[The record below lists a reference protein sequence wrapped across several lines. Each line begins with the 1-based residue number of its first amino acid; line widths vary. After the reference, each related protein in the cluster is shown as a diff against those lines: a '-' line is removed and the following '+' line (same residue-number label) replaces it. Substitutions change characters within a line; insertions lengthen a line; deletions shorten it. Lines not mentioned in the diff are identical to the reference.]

1 MNELLALAILLLL
14 SGIFSGSE
22 TALVSLSMAR
32 VEALI
37 KDGRTGAHA
46 LYALKHDPAK
56 MLITILIGNNLVN
69 IAAASLATVVA
80 TKWFGHL
87 GPGLAVGV
95 LTILILIFG
104 EITPKSLATRHSER
118 ISLFIAPV
126 MLGLMRLFYPLV
138 WLFSLFTSWV
148 HQLTGLKSDPIVT
161 ESELLSLVHHGEQ
174 EGTIDYK
181 ERELIERVFAFN
193 DLSVRDVMT
202 PRHQIFSI
210 EGKRLISDVLPEV
223 MQHSY
228 SRIPVYNDHPD
239 EIRKVLYLRD
249 LLKAAAEKTVD
260 VPVGEIAHEA
270 LFVPGNQYIDE
281 LFSLMRSEKRHM
293 AVVVDEF
300 GVVQGVATLEDL
312 LEELFGEIY
321 DESDKAPS
329 EARGASGDELVVDGA
344 TELRVVERF
353 FRVDLPGKPTDSVSL
368 WILNFTEEIPT
379 ANTQMGIDGLAVEIL
394 KASPRRIHQVRIR
407 RGHEGLPAPE
417 DKPDACN

>member
-1 MNELLALAILLLL
+1 LNELLALLVLLLL

-32 VEALI
+32 VEALV
-37 KDGRTGAHA
+37 KDGRTGAQA
-46 LYALKHDPAK
+46 LYALKHDPSR

-69 IAAASLATVVA
+69 IAAASLATVLA
-80 TKWFGHL
+80 TQWFGHL
-87 GPGLAVGV
+87 GPGLAVGG

-104 EITPKSLATRHSER
+104 EITPKSLATRYSER

-138 WLFSLFTSWV
+138 WLFSHFTSWV
-148 HQLTGLKSDPIVT
+148 HQLTGLESDPIVT

-174 EGTIDYK
+174 EGTIEHG
-181 ERELIERVFAFN
+181 ERELIEKVFAFN

-202 PRHQIFSI
+202 PRHQVFSI
-210 EGKRLISDVLPEV
+210 DGKRMVSDTLQDV
-223 MQHSY
+223 MHHSY
-228 SRIPVYNDHPD
+228 SRIPIYINHHPD

-260 VPVGEIAHEA
+260 VPVADIAHDA

-368 WILNFTEEIPT
+368 WILNFTEEIP
-379 ANTQMGIDGLAVEIL
+379 AVNTQMGIDGLAVEIL
-394 KASPRRIHQVRIR
+394 NASPRRIHQVRIR
-407 RGHEGLPAPE
+407 RGQVPQAPE
-417 DKPDACN
+417 YKPDPRN

>member
-1 MNELLALAILLLL
+1 MNELLALLILLLL

-32 VEALI
+32 VEAMV
-37 KDGRTGAHA
+37 KEGRSGAQA
-46 LYALKHDPAK
+46 LYALKHDPSK

-104 EITPKSLATRHSER
+104 EITPKSLATRYSER

-138 WLFSLFTSWV
+138 WLFSRFTTWV
-148 HQLTGLKSDPIVT
+148 HQLTSLETDPIVT
-161 ESELLSLVHHGEQ
+161 ESELLSLILHGEK
-174 EGTIDYK
+174 EGTIEHK

-202 PRHQIFSI
+202 PRHQVFSI
-210 EGKRLISDVLPEV
+210 DGKRRVSDALQEV

-228 SRIPVYNDHPD
+228 SRIPIYINNHPD

-249 LLKAAAEKTVD
+249 LLQAAAEKTDD
-260 VPVGEIAHEA
+260 VPVEEIAHEA

-281 LFSLMRSEKRHM
+281 LFSVMRSEKRHM
-293 AVVVDEF
+293 SVVVDEF

-321 DESDKAPS
+321 DESDMTPS
-329 EARGASGDELVVDGA
+329 DPRGVSNEELVVDGA
-344 TELRVVERF
+344 AELRVVERF
-353 FRVDLPGKPTDSVSL
+353 FQVDLPGKPTDSVSL
-368 WILNFTEEIPT
+368 WILNFTEEIPA
-379 ANTQMGIDGLAVEIL
+379 ANTQMGIDGLAVEIVN
-394 KASPRRIHQVRIR
+394 ASPRRIHQVRIR
-407 RGHEGLPAPE
+407 RGQAST
-417 DKPDACN
+417 DDPDSRN